1 MADVTIRDRLR
12 QLLAKNVDVPE
23 ASLNETSTAQNT
35 AGWDSV
41 ANLSFMADIE
51 DEFGV
56 TVTTNDAMR
65 MKSLGD
71 IAAFLEAAKQAR

>member
-23 ASLNETSTAQNT
+23 SSLTETSTAQNT

-41 ANLSFMADIE
+41 ANLGFIADIE